1 MAWYEQW
8 FDRDE
13 YELVYRERDDSE
25 AERVVD
31 LIVDHIPL
39 PAGAR
44 VLDVGCGRGRHAV
57 EFAARGFDVTGLDLS
72 ERSLEI
78 AAKRADDQGVD
89 VRFIRGDMREP
100 VDTEAFD
107 LVINLFTA
115 FGYFEKAS
123 EHQRAVDAMATALTT
138 GGVLVQ
144 DFLNAD
150 YVRETLVDRD
160 ARTVDGAEII
170 QERWISDGRINKE
183 ITLKKNGDTHAFIES
198 VELLEPDDFRRMY
211 DRAGLALEST
221 LGDYD
226 GGTYTSSSPR
236 LILFSR
242 REARTP

>member
-25 AERVVD
+25 AERLVD
-31 LIVDHIPL
+31 LILDRAPVPE
-39 PAGAR
+39 GAR
-44 VLDVGCGRGRHAV
+44 ILDVGCGRGRHAV
-57 EFAARGFDVTGLDLS
+57 DFAVRGYDVTGLDLS

-78 AAKRADDQGVD
+78 AAKRADDAGVE
-89 VRFIRGDMREP
+89 VRFVLGDMREP

-107 LVINLFTA
+107 LVVNLFTA

-123 EHQRAVDAMATALTT
+123 EHQRAVDAMATALTP
-138 GGVLVQ
+138 GGILVQ
-144 DFLNAD
+144 DFLNAHH
-150 YVRETLVDRD
+150 VRETLVDRD

-170 QERWISDGRINKE
+170 QKRWISDGRINKE
-183 ITLKKNGDTHAFIES
+183 ITLKRNGDTHSFMES
-198 VELLEPDDFRRMY
+198 VALLEPDDFQRMY
-211 DRAGLALEST
+211 QQAGLSVSAT

-226 GGTYTSSSPR
+226 GHRYAPSSPR

-242 REARTP
+242 REAKSE